1 MPVLSQDL
9 DFYQYYVIVIFVLN
23 DLRWEEVV
31 CFVDIECLPS
41 LLKLSFHKTIFFVTM
56 SVYELSI

>member
-1 MPVLSQDL
+1 
-9 DFYQYYVIVIFVLN
+9 
-23 DLRWEEVV
+23 LRWEEVV